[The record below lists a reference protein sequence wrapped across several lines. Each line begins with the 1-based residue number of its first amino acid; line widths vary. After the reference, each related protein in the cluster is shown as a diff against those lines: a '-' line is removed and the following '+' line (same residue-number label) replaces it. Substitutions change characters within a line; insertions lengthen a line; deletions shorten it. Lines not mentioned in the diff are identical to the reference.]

1 MNNVAIFGDVIVDK
15 YVDCDVTRISPEAP
29 VPVLKY
35 NDFYFRL
42 GGAANVA
49 LNLINFNCK
58 VTLYCI
64 LGDDENRK
72 VIQDFCEKYSI
83 KLVFIT
89 SKDKPTILKTR
100 YLSQNKQL
108 FRLDNEEEFDSSER
122 ADLEKSLIDN
132 INCYDLLIIS
142 DYDKGTFK
150 PDFNFIKNLKLINSR
165 LKVVVDPKKS
175 NWHYYSY
182 ADYITPNRSEF
193 NLVSKY
199 SSLNIN
205 LFCKKLSD
213 DYNINNVLL
222 TKSEDGLTLYCKGNE
237 LCSYNANLQEVI
249 DVTGAGDTVISSFAF
264 KLLDCDDPSYSAL
277 FANYAAG
284 ISCSYF
290 GTHAPTLNEI
300 ELELNNYKETV
311 VFTNGCFDII
321 HLGHLRYLEHARK
334 LGSKLIV
341 GINSDL
347 SVKRLKGDDRP
358 INNQETRRNILLSL
372 DFVDEVIIFDE
383 DTPLNLIS
391 VIKPNILVKGGDY
404 VVEEIIGYDL
414 VISNGGSV
422 VTLPFLNGYSTSLI
436 ISKSDKNHV

>member
-89 SKDKPTILKTR
+89 SKDKPTILKTM

-249 DVTGAGDTVISSFAF
+249 DVTGAGDTVIAAF
-264 KLLDCDDPSYSAL
+264 SLAFSKTNNVEDSARI
-277 FANYAAG
+277 ANAAAAIVVG
-284 ISCSYF
+284 KT
-290 GTHAPTLNEI
+290 GTATVTIDEI
-300 ELELNNYKETV
+300 NNY
-311 VFTNGCFDII
+311 
-321 HLGHLRYLEHARK
+321 
-334 LGSKLIV
+334 
-341 GINSDL
+341 
-347 SVKRLKGDDRP
+347 
-358 INNQETRRNILLSL
+358 
-372 DFVDEVIIFDE
+372 
-383 DTPLNLIS
+383 IS
-391 VIKPNILVKGGDY
+391 
-404 VVEEIIGYDL
+404 
-414 VISNGGSV
+414 SN
-422 VTLPFLNGYSTSLI
+422 
-436 ISKSDKNHV
+436 K